1 MTETPVLASSYTF
14 DPFAQHK
21 FYHDVN
27 QSLVHRAI
35 SRLDAAHPAGEPVRV
50 VELASGTGAVTELI
64 LDELERLG
72 RPGTVIGVEPS
83 PEAIEIATARLES
96 RGATF
101 VQGEADSLVTA
112 APNADAIFFC
122 NAIHLVPDKR
132 AVMGMVASALAPHG
146 FFACNSSF
154 YQGAYAPGS
163 ERFYHLWTRRALGW
177 LRKNHPGVRT
187 SRSEKAT
194 AMRWLTPDEYAQAL
208 EVNGLQI
215 VERARRNGADAPA
228 RLAGYWPLLAL
239 HRGRS
244 ARRAHPHRRR
254 RARTLRRRGDD
265 RTRHYRGT
273 AHLAADRG
281 AEHRPLGISRTTL
294 IDRGYHR
301 YSLRIVAPPAFFRMG
316 KARHTPRAQ
325 RS

>member
-1 MTETPVLASSYTF
+1 VTETPVLASSYTF
-14 DPFAQHK
+14 DPFARHQ

-35 SRLDAAHPAGEPVRV
+35 SRLDAAHPAGKPVRV

-83 PEAIEIATARLES
+83 PEAIEIATERLSS

-132 AVMGMVASALAPHG
+132 DVAAKVANALAPNG

-187 SRSEKAT
+187 SRTEKAT
-194 AMRWLTPDEYAQAL
+194 AMQWLTPDEYAQAL
-208 EVNGLQI
+208 EVNGLH
-215 VERARRNGADAPA
+215 VVDRAEETALMPLRAWQDIGRYWLFIEGALPGVPIPIGADA
-228 RLAGYWPLLAL
+228 LE
-239 HRGRS
+239 HS
-244 ARRAHPHRRR
+244 AAEAMAELNITEVPRIWLQMVAQH
-254 RARTLRRRGDD
+254 
-265 RTRHYRGT
+265 T
-273 AHLAADRG
+273 AH
-281 AEHRPLGISRTTL
+281 
-294 IDRGYHR
+294 
-301 YSLRIVAPPAFFRMG
+301 
-316 KARHTPRAQ
+316 
-325 RS
+325 

>member
-1 MTETPVLASSYTF
+1 VTETPVLASSYTF

-215 VERARRNGADAPA
+215 VERAEETALMPLRAWQDIGRYWLFIEGALPGVPIPIGADA
-228 RLAGYWPLLAL
+228 LE
-239 HRGRS
+239 HS
-244 ARRAHPHRRR
+244 AAEAMTELDITEVPRIWLQIVAQN
-254 RARTLRRRGDD
+254 
-265 RTRHYRGT
+265 T
-273 AHLAADRG
+273 AH
-281 AEHRPLGISRTTL
+281 
-294 IDRGYHR
+294 
-301 YSLRIVAPPAFFRMG
+301 
-316 KARHTPRAQ
+316 
-325 RS
+325 

>member
-14 DPFAQHK
+14 DPFARHQ

-35 SRLDAAHPAGEPVRV
+35 SRLDAAHPAGKPVRV

-83 PEAIEIATARLES
+83 PEAIEIATERLSS

-132 AVMGMVASALAPHG
+132 DVAAKVANALAPNG

-187 SRSEKAT
+187 SRTEKAT
-194 AMRWLTPDEYAQAL
+194 AMQWLTPDEYAQAL
-208 EVNGLQI
+208 EVNGLH
-215 VERARRNGADAPA
+215 VVDRAEETALMPVRAWQDIGRYWLFIEGALPGVPIPIGADA
-228 RLAGYWPLLAL
+228 LE
-239 HRGRS
+239 HS
-244 ARRAHPHRRR
+244 AAEAMAELNITEVPRIWLQMVAQH
-254 RARTLRRRGDD
+254 
-265 RTRHYRGT
+265 T
-273 AHLAADRG
+273 AH
-281 AEHRPLGISRTTL
+281 
-294 IDRGYHR
+294 
-301 YSLRIVAPPAFFRMG
+301 
-316 KARHTPRAQ
+316 
-325 RS
+325 

>member
-14 DPFAQHK
+14 DPFARHK
-21 FYHDVN
+21 FYHDIN

-35 SRLDAAHPAGEPVRV
+35 SRLDAAHPAGKSVRV

-83 PEAIEIATARLES
+83 PEAIEIASERLEA

-101 VQGEADSLVTA
+101 VQGDADSLVTA
-112 APNADAIFFC
+112 APNADAVFFC

-132 AVMGMVASALAPHG
+132 EVAAKVASALAPNG

-187 SRSEKAT
+187 SRTEKAT
-194 AMRWLTPDEYAQAL
+194 AMQWLTPDEYAQAL
-208 EVNGLQI
+208 EGNGLHVVDRAEETALMPLRAWQDIGRYWLFIEGALPGVPIPIGADALEHSAAEAMAELSITEVPRIWLQI
-215 VERARRNGADAPA
+215 VAQ
-228 RLAGYWPLLAL
+228 
-239 HRGRS
+239 HS
-244 ARRAHPHRRR
+244 AH
-254 RARTLRRRGDD
+254 
-265 RTRHYRGT
+265 
-273 AHLAADRG
+273 
-281 AEHRPLGISRTTL
+281 
-294 IDRGYHR
+294 
-301 YSLRIVAPPAFFRMG
+301 
-316 KARHTPRAQ
+316 
-325 RS
+325 

>member
-132 AVMGMVASALAPHG
+132 AVMGMIADALAPHG
-146 FFACNSSF
+146 LFACNSSF

-215 VERARRNGADAPA
+215 VERAEETALMPLRAWQDIGRYWLFIEGALPGVPIPIGADA
-228 RLAGYWPLLAL
+228 LE
-239 HRGRS
+239 HS
-244 ARRAHPHRRR
+244 AAEAMTELDITEVPRIWLQIVAQN
-254 RARTLRRRGDD
+254 
-265 RTRHYRGT
+265 T
-273 AHLAADRG
+273 AH
-281 AEHRPLGISRTTL
+281 
-294 IDRGYHR
+294 
-301 YSLRIVAPPAFFRMG
+301 
-316 KARHTPRAQ
+316 
-325 RS
+325 

>member
-1 MTETPVLASSYTF
+1 VLASNYTF
-14 DPFAQHK
+14 DPFARHK

-35 SRLDAAHPAGEPVRV
+35 SRLDAAHPAGKPVRV

-83 PEAIEIATARLES
+83 PEAIEIATDRLAS

-101 VQGEADSLVTA
+101 VQGDADNLVTV
-112 APNADAIFFC
+112 APNADAVFFC

-132 AVMGMVASALAPHG
+132 EVAAKIASALAPNG

-187 SRSEKAT
+187 ARAEKAM
-194 AMRWLTPDEYAQAL
+194 AMQWFTPDEYAQAF
-208 EVNGLQI
+208 EANGLH
-215 VERARRNGADAPA
+215 VVDRAEETALMPLRAWQDIGRYWLFIEGALPGVPIPIGADALEYAAAEAMAELNLTEVPRIWLQLVA
-228 RLAGYWPLLAL
+228 Q
-239 HRGRS
+239 HN
-244 ARRAHPHRRR
+244 AH
-254 RARTLRRRGDD
+254 
-265 RTRHYRGT
+265 
-273 AHLAADRG
+273 
-281 AEHRPLGISRTTL
+281 
-294 IDRGYHR
+294 
-301 YSLRIVAPPAFFRMG
+301 
-316 KARHTPRAQ
+316 
-325 RS
+325 

>member
-21 FYHDVN
+21 FYHDIN

-35 SRLDAAHPAGEPVRV
+35 SQVDAAHPTGRPVRV

-72 RPGTVIGVEPS
+72 RPGTVVGVEPS
-83 PEAIEIATARLES
+83 PEAIEIASERLQP

-101 VQGEADSLVTA
+101 VQGDADSLVTA
-112 APNADAIFFC
+112 VPNADAIFFC

-132 AVMGMVASALAPHG
+132 EVAAKIASALAPNG

-194 AMRWLTPDEYAQAL
+194 AMQWLTPDEYAQAL
-208 EVNGLQI
+208 EVNGLH
-215 VERARRNGADAPA
+215 VVDRAEETALMPLRAWQDIGRYWLFIEGALPGVPIPIGADALEHSAAEAMTELNITEVP
-228 RLAGYWPLLAL
+228 RNWL
-239 HRGRS
+239 H
-244 ARRAHPHRRR
+244 
-254 RARTLRRRGDD
+254 
-265 RTRHYRGT
+265 
-273 AHLAADRG
+273 
-281 AEHRPLGISRTTL
+281 
-294 IDRGYHR
+294 
-301 YSLRIVAPPAFFRMG
+301 IVAQHSA
-316 KARHTPRAQ
+316 H
-325 RS
+325 